1 MVAGHSNHDN
11 LETLIKLDK
20 ICGSCLSNHVAKR
33 ASTRQVCVCVREC
46 ACMHACVKYS
56 VL

>member
-33 ASTRQVCVCVREC
+33 ASTRQVCVFVRAC